1 MTPLASCGVTA
12 VDFFSAS
19 RVLIVAGKGGVGKT
33 TVGATVGI
41 AAAQAGLRTHV
52 VELEGRSNLG
62 IPFGVDELT
71 HKPTTLI
78 EASEDTATLRGSRL
92 TPDQALGDYLV
103 DHGLRIGGRLAK
115 FSAIELVTTTAPGIR
130 DLLTLGKIRSLE
142 ENDKDDL
149 IVVDAPAA
157 GHAISFLR
165 SAAGMASSAPSGPIR
180 DQADLALAMLA
191 SAERCRVMLVT
202 LPEETPVTEI
212 IETAATV
219 KNDVGVHLA
228 PVVINSV
235 WPQIKG
241 LEKAAQETGKRTSD
255 ARDNRRTAAS
265 YRLARQHQQRSE
277 IERLEAGLPLPQ
289 IELPFVFTTDLGR
302 ADLDGLAET
311 LVQQVEHL

>member
-1 MTPLASCGVTA
+1 MTA

-33 TVGATVGI
+33 TVGATIGI
-41 AAAQAGLRTHV
+41 AAARAGLRTHI

-71 HKPTTLI
+71 HRPATLI
-78 EASEDTATLRGSRL
+78 EPTSSTGRLRGSRL

-142 ENDKDDL
+142 ESNEDDL

-157 GHAISFLR
+157 GHAISFLQA
-165 SAAGMASSAPSGPIR
+165 AAGMAASAPSGPIR
-180 DQADLALAMLA
+180 DQADSALEMLGDEA
-191 SAERCRVMLVT
+191 RSRVMLVT
-202 LPEETPVTEI
+202 LPEETPITEL
-212 IETAATV
+212 IETAFTIE
-219 KNDVGVHLA
+219 DEVGVHLA
-228 PVVINSV
+228 PVVVNSV
-235 WPQIKG
+235 WPEIKG
-241 LEKAAQETGKRTSD
+241 LEKAAGETGKRANE
-255 ARDNRRTAAS
+255 ARDNRRTAAA
-265 YRLARQHQQRSE
+265 YRLARQEQQRSE
-277 IERLEAGLPLPQ
+277 IDRLAAGLPLPQ

-302 ADLDGLAET
+302 SDLDELAEVFT
-311 LVQQVEHL
+311 GQAQGLHS

>member
-1 MTPLASCGVTA
+1 MTA

-33 TVGATVGI
+33 TVGATIGI
-41 AAAQAGLRTHV
+41 AAARAGLRTHI

-71 HKPTTLI
+71 HRPATLI
-78 EASEDTATLRGSRL
+78 EPTSSTGRLRGSRL

-142 ENDKDDL
+142 QSDEDDL

-157 GHAISFLR
+157 GHAISFLQA
-165 SAAGMASSAPSGPIR
+165 AAGMAASAPSGPIR
-180 DQADLALAMLA
+180 EQADNALEMLSDEA
-191 SAERCRVMLVT
+191 RSRVMLVT
-202 LPEETPVTEI
+202 LPEETPVTEM
-212 IETAATV
+212 IETAFTIE
-219 KNDVGVHLA
+219 DEVGVHLA
-228 PVVINSV
+228 PVVVNSV
-235 WPQIKG
+235 WPEIKG
-241 LEKAAQETGKRTSD
+241 LEKAAAETGKRENE
-255 ARDNRRTAAS
+255 ARDNRRSAAA
-265 YRLARQHQQRSE
+265 YRLARQEQQRSE
-277 IERLEAGLPLPQ
+277 IDRLAQGLPLPQ

-302 ADLDGLAET
+302 ADLDALAEVFT
-311 LVQQVEHL
+311 DQAEGFGS

>member
-1 MTPLASCGVTA
+1 MTA

-19 RVLIVAGKGGVGKT
+19 NVLIVAGKGGVGKT

-41 AAAQAGLRTHV
+41 AAARAGLRTHI

-62 IPFGVDELT
+62 LPFGVESLS
-71 HKPTTLI
+71 HRPSTLM
-78 EASEDTATLRGSRL
+78 EATSTSGLLRGSRL

-142 ENDKDDL
+142 ESNDDDL

-165 SAAGMASSAPSGPIR
+165 AAAGMASSAPSGPIR
-180 DQADLALAMLA
+180 DQADHALAMLGD
-191 SAERCRVMLVT
+191 SERCRVMLVT
-202 LPEETPVTEI
+202 LPEETPVTEM
-212 IETAATV
+212 IETAFTIEEE
-219 KNDVGVHLA
+219 VGVHLS

-235 WPQIKG
+235 WPEIKG
-241 LEKAAQETGKRTSD
+241 LEKAAAETGKRASE

-265 YRLARQHQQRSE
+265 YRLARQQQQRSE
-277 IERLEAGLPLPQ
+277 IERLGAGLPLPQ

-302 ADLDGLAET
+302 SDLDTLAHT
-311 LVQQVEHL
+311 LAAQAEELGP

>member
-1 MTPLASCGVTA
+1 MTA

-33 TVGATVGI
+33 TVGATIGI
-41 AAAQAGLRTHV
+41 AAARAGLRTHI

-71 HKPTTLI
+71 HRPATLI
-78 EASEDTATLRGSRL
+78 EPTSSTGRLRGSRL

-142 ENDKDDL
+142 QGDEDDL
-149 IVVDAPAA
+149 IVIDAPAA
-157 GHAISFLR
+157 GHAISFLQA
-165 SAAGMASSAPSGPIR
+165 AAGMAASAPSGPIR
-180 DQADLALAMLA
+180 EQADNALEMLGDETR
-191 SAERCRVMLVT
+191 SRVMLVT

-212 IETAATV
+212 IETAFTIE
-219 KNDVGVHLA
+219 DEVGVHLA
-228 PVVINSV
+228 PVVVNSV
-235 WPQIKG
+235 WPEIKG
-241 LEKAAQETGKRTSD
+241 LEKAAAETGKRENE
-255 ARDNRRTAAS
+255 ARDNRRSAAA
-265 YRLARQHQQRSE
+265 YRLARQEQQRSE
-277 IERLEAGLPLPQ
+277 IDRLAEGLPLPQ

-302 ADLDGLAET
+302 ADLDELAEVFT
-311 LVQQVEHL
+311 DQAEGFGS

>member
-1 MTPLASCGVTA
+1 MSA

-33 TVGATVGI
+33 TVGATIGI
-41 AAAQAGLRTHV
+41 AAARAGLRTHI

-62 IPFGVDELT
+62 IPFGIDKLT
-71 HKPTTLI
+71 HRPATLMEPTSTNGR
-78 EASEDTATLRGSRL
+78 LRGSRL

-115 FSAIELVTTTAPGIR
+115 FSAIELITTTAPGIR

-142 ENDKDDL
+142 ESDDDDL

-165 SAAGMASSAPSGPIR
+165 AAAGMAASAPSGPIR
-180 DQADLALAMLA
+180 DQADHALEMLGDGA
-191 SAERCRVMLVT
+191 RSRVMLVT

-212 IETAATV
+212 IETAFTIE
-219 KNDVGVHLA
+219 DEVGVHLA
-228 PVVINSV
+228 PVVVNSV
-235 WPQIKG
+235 WPEIKG
-241 LEKAAQETGKRTSD
+241 LEKAAAETGKREND
-255 ARDNRRTAAS
+255 ARDNRRSAAA
-265 YRLARQHQQRSE
+265 YRLARQQQQRSE
-277 IERLEAGLPLPQ
+277 INRLAEGLPLPQ

-302 ADLDGLAET
+302 ADLDALAEAFT
-311 LVQQVEHL
+311 EQATGLTT

>member
-1 MTPLASCGVTA
+1 MTA

-33 TVGATVGI
+33 TVGATIGI
-41 AAAQAGLRTHV
+41 AAARAGLRTHI

-71 HKPTTLI
+71 HRPATLI
-78 EASEDTATLRGSRL
+78 EPTSSTGRLRGSRL

-142 ENDKDDL
+142 QSDEDDL

-157 GHAISFLR
+157 GHAISFLQA
-165 SAAGMASSAPSGPIR
+165 AAGMAASAPSGPIR
-180 DQADLALAMLA
+180 DQADNALEMLGDEA
-191 SAERCRVMLVT
+191 RSRVMLVT
-202 LPEETPVTEI
+202 LPEETPVTEL
-212 IETAATV
+212 IETAFTIE
-219 KNDVGVHLA
+219 DQVGVHLA
-228 PVVINSV
+228 PVVVNSV
-235 WPQIKG
+235 WPEIKG
-241 LEKAAQETGKRTSD
+241 LEKAAAETGKRANEERET
-255 ARDNRRTAAS
+255 RRSAAA
-265 YRLARQHQQRSE
+265 YRLARQEQQRSE
-277 IERLEAGLPLPQ
+277 IDRLSESLPLPQ

-302 ADLDGLAET
+302 FDLDALAEVFT
-311 LVQQVEHL
+311 EQAEGFPT

>member
-1 MTPLASCGVTA
+1 MTA

-41 AAAQAGLRTHV
+41 AAARAGLRTHI

-62 IPFGVDELT
+62 IPFGVDKLT
-71 HKPTTLI
+71 NRPATLI
-78 EASEDTATLRGSRL
+78 EPTSSTGRLRGSRL

-142 ENDKDDL
+142 ESGDDDL

-165 SAAGMASSAPSGPIR
+165 AAAGMAASAPSGPIR
-180 DQADLALAMLA
+180 DQADHALEMLGD
-191 SAERCRVMLVT
+191 STRSRVMLVT

-212 IETAATV
+212 IETAFTIE
-219 KNDVGVHLA
+219 DEVGVHLA
-228 PVVINSV
+228 PMVVNSV
-235 WPQIKG
+235 WPEIKG
-241 LEKAAQETGKRTSD
+241 LEKAAGETGKRANE
-255 ARDNRRTAAS
+255 ARENRRTAAA
-265 YRLARQHQQRSE
+265 YRLARQQQQRAE
-277 IERLEAGLPLPQ
+277 IRRLADGLPLPH
-289 IELPFVFTTDLGR
+289 IELPFAFTTDLGR
-302 ADLDGLAET
+302 AHLDELAET
-311 LVQQVEHL
+311 FTEQAGRLHP